1 MANNQLTA
9 VELISQE
16 LKLAFRLRNKWRRFL
31 LFQKK
36 MSDAD
41 QETPKGPEVSVPP
54 LKLKPLTE
62 AAQKKEEERETRK
75 SRKPTS
81 QNIQDIV
88 KSQLEPMFE
97 MIKGLKEDQGQ
108 FFESMQKK
116 QTSLQNR
123 VATMVQDSMGSKNK
137 PESMSGEDDK
147 VMDNMSIKYDNPILT
162 GQQADERS
170 RA

>member
-1 MANNQLTA
+1 
-9 VELISQE
+9 
-16 LKLAFRLRNKWRRFL
+16 
-31 LFQKK
+31 

-62 AAQKKEEERETRK
+62 AAQKKEEEREARK

-108 FFESMQKK
+108 FFWVNAEEAD
-116 QTSLQNR
+116 L
-123 VATMVQDSMGSKNK
+123 ATEQGCNHG
-137 PESMSGEDDK
+137 P
-147 VMDNMSIKYDNPILT
+147 
-162 GQQADERS
+162 GQHGI
-170 RA
+170 